1 MHTLFVKLAL
11 FKTLLIFLLVFL
23 VLEKFEKIQ
32 IQFTY
37 GSVLKY
43 EEVVQNV

>member
-11 FKTLLIFLLVFL
+11 FKTLLIFLL

>member
-11 FKTLLIFLLVFL
+11 FKTLLIFLL

-43 EEVVQNV
+43 EKVVQNV